1 MQQQPVGVSFDL
13 TPSAS
18 ATRMSAV
25 ILSRRGVVASRTR
38 WSSDLSAVGCP
49 RAANL

>member
-13 TPSAS
+13 TPTPSAS

-25 ILSRRGVVASRTR
+25 ILSSP
-38 WSSDLSAVGCP
+38 GCG
-49 RAANL
+49 RFEDEVIV

>member
-25 ILSRRGVVASRTR
+25 ILSSP
-38 WSSDLSAVGCP
+38 GCG
-49 RAANL
+49 RFEDEVIV